1 MSLPKNWPNNIEYTN
16 VQSFQGYKFLKKD
29 ITPSVL
35 VKKINE
41 PNNILHNQFG
51 LFATKKF
58 DEYDIIGQ
66 YTGKLVTPDKGGQ
79 YVSRSENCGIDALNI
94 GNELRFIN
102 DYRNVSHSSNVIIK
116 TTYIDKKP
124 RVLFVV
130 TKKIEPGEQL
140 LTDYGEGYW
149 KHHQPTFETKKFS
162 LYLLISLLIVLL
174 SITLLIKSLLS

>member
-16 VQSFQGYKFLKKD
+16 VQSFQGFKFLKKD

-58 DEYDIIGQ
+58 D
-66 YTGKLVTPDKGGQ
+66 Q
-79 YVSRSENCGIDALNI
+79 YVSRSENCEIDALDI

-102 DYRNVSHSSNVIIK
+102 DYRNILSSKNRNIQNNI
-116 TTYIDKKP
+116 Y
-124 RVLFVV
+124 
-130 TKKIEPGEQL
+130 
-140 LTDYGEGYW
+140 
-149 KHHQPTFETKKFS
+149 
-162 LYLLISLLIVLL
+162 
-174 SITLLIKSLLS
+174 

>member
-1 MSLPKNWPNNIEYTN
+1 MSLPKNWPNNIIYTN
-16 VQSFQGYKFLKKD
+16 IQSFQGYKNLKKD
-29 ITPSVL
+29 ITPGVI

-66 YTGKLVTPDKGGQ
+66 YTGKLVTPDKGGR
-79 YVSRSENCGIDALNI
+79 YVSCSENCGIDALDI

-102 DYRNVSHSSNVIIK
+102 DYRNISSTENVVLR

-124 RVLFVV
+124 RVVFVV
-130 TKKIEPGEQL
+130 TQNIEEGDQL
-140 LTDYGEGYW
+140 LTDYGKGYW
-149 KHHQPTFETKKFS
+149 EAEFNFNNLP
-162 LYLLISLLIVLL
+162 
-174 SITLLIKSLLS
+174 